1 MLDTLIWAL
10 TGTGPLAAVRLFIDT
25 GGPVLLLVGL
35 AGALLWTLIL
45 ERWWFFRFVLPRLR
59 RETVAQW
66 RARDNRASWAA
77 RRVRETLIRSLQ
89 ARMNATLPMMRML
102 VAACPL
108 LGLLGTVTGMIAVFD
123 VVALVGT
130 GDAQAMAAGV
140 SRATI
145 PTMAGM
151 VVGISG
157 LFPLYR
163 FTARARMETEKLS
176 DQLDTRGGR
185 REEALS

>member
-1 MLDTLIWAL
+1 MLEAVLWRLA
-10 TGTGPLAAVRLFIDT
+10 GSGPLAAVVDFLNA
-25 GGPVLLLVGL
+25 GGPVLLLVGA
-35 AGALLWTLIL
+35 AGLILWVLIL
-45 ERWWFFRFVLPRLR
+45 ERWFYLRFIFPRMEQHVLAEWRKRSNR
-59 RETVAQW
+59 R
-66 RARDNRASWAA
+66 SWSA
-77 RRVRETLIRSLQ
+77 RRVREAMIRRVHAKLSSTLPLIQTLI
-89 ARMNATLPMMRML
+89 
-102 VAACPL
+102 AACPL

-130 GDAQAMAAGV
+130 GDAEAMAAGV

-163 FTARARMETEKLS
+163 FSARVRQATDRIA
-176 DQLDTRGGR
+176 DRLDTRG
-185 REEALS
+185 AA

>member
-1 MLDTLIWAL
+1 MLEAL
-10 TGTGPLAAVRLFIDT
+10 LWRMAGSGPLARVAEFLDD
-25 GGPVLLLVGL
+25 GGPVLLLVGA
-35 AGALLWTLIL
+35 AGLLLWVLIL
-45 ERWWFFRFVLPRLR
+45 ERWVYFRFVFPRME
-59 RETVAQW
+59 RELIAQW
-66 RARDNRASWAA
+66 RQRATHRSWSA
-77 RRVRETLIRSLQ
+77 RRVREVMIRR
-89 ARMNATLPMMRML
+89 ARERLAATLPL
-102 VAACPL
+102 IQTLIAACPL

-163 FTARARMETEKLS
+163 FTAAARDRAERLS
-176 DQLDTRGGR
+176 EALDTRG
-185 REEALS
+185 AA

>member
-1 MLDTLIWAL
+1 MLETLLWRFA
-10 TGTGPLAAVRLFIDT
+10 GSGPLAAVADFINA
-25 GGPVLLLVGL
+25 GGPVLLLVGA
-35 AGALLWTLIL
+35 AGLILWLLIL
-45 ERWWFFRFVLPRLR
+45 ERWFYLRFVFPRMERHVLAEWRKRENR
-59 RETVAQW
+59 R
-66 RARDNRASWAA
+66 SWSA
-77 RRVRETLIRSLQ
+77 RRVREAMIQRVHAKLSTTLPLIQTLI
-89 ARMNATLPMMRML
+89 
-102 VAACPL
+102 AACPL

-130 GDAQAMAAGV
+130 GDAAAMAAGV

-163 FTARARMETEKLS
+163 FSARIRQATDRIA
-176 DQLDTRGGR
+176 DRLDTRG
-185 REEALS
+185 AA

>member
-1 MLDTLIWAL
+1 MLETLIWRLA
-10 TGTGPLAAVRLFIDT
+10 GTGPLADVVDFISD
-25 GGPVLLLVGL
+25 GGPVLLIVGA
-35 AGALLWTLIL
+35 AGLILWLLIL
-45 ERWWFFRFVLPRLR
+45 ERWVYFRFVFPRLERELLAEWGAR
-59 RETVAQW
+59 RSK
-66 RARDNRASWAA
+66 RSWSA
-77 RRVRETLIRSLQ
+77 RRVREVLIRRAHSRLS
-89 ARMNATLPMMRML
+89 ATLPL
-102 VAACPL
+102 IQTLIAACPL

-163 FTARARMETEKLS
+163 FSARARAATDRLS
-176 DQLDTRGGR
+176 DRLDTGR
-185 REEALS
+185 RAAA

>member
-1 MLDTLIWAL
+1 MLESLLWRLA
-10 TGTGPLAAVRLFIDT
+10 GSGPLADIIEFLGD
-25 GGPVLLLVGL
+25 GGPVLLIVGAAGLV
-35 AGALLWTLIL
+35 LWLLIL
-45 ERWWFFRFVLPRLR
+45 ERWAYFRFVFPRLE
-59 RETVAQW
+59 RELLKEW
-66 RARDNRASWAA
+66 RARDNRRSWSA
-77 RRVRETLIRSLQ
+77 RRVREVLIRRAHNRLS
-89 ARMNATLPMMRML
+89 ATLPL
-102 VAACPL
+102 IQTLIAACPL

-163 FTARARMETEKLS
+163 FSARVRTVTERLS
-176 DQLDTRGGR
+176 DRLDTGR
-185 REEALS
+185 RAAA